1 MDRIDVIHIEIYFNL
16 VTTSREQSMGEL
28 TLLVMHLRLLVVHV
42 KVVEVS
48 LFLNPLIIIQWQ

>member
-1 MDRIDVIHIEIYFNL
+1 
-16 VTTSREQSMGEL
+16 MGEL

-48 LFLNPLIIIQWQ
+48 LFLNPLIIIQWE